1 VYQAVSPAH
10 RLYFYVQETVCSAI
24 ESGSMA
30 GMRARKE
37 TDRLCFDNEAGG
49 RDGKAER

>member
-1 VYQAVSPAH
+1 VSPAH

-37 TDRLCFDNEAGG
+37 TDRLCFDETG
-49 RDGKAER
+49 RKDGKAER